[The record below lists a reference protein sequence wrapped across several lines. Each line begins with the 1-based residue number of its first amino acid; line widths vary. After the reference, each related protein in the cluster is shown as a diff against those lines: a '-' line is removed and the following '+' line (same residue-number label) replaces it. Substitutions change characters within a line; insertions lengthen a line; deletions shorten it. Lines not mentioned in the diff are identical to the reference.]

1 MYDGETPLIN
11 NRMPQ
16 LNAAAPGAYG
26 LPLLSI
32 LRMLW
37 KRRWTILLTSLAL
50 GAIST
55 ALVLVLPPVYHA
67 DALVV
72 VDSQKIPESYVV
84 SSINSDIN
92 ERLSAITQ
100 QIMSTARLLKI
111 ISTYDLYHK
120 ERETRPQ
127 EEVILKMR
135 RDISIDIERGWKG
148 AKPNGFRVGYRG
160 RNPVIVAEIANQLAN
175 LYIEENLR
183 SRESQA
189 AGTADFVDSQLVQ
202 AKKSLEE
209 TEAKVSELKL
219 RYKGEL
225 PEEAT
230 TLIAGISQLQ
240 TQLQGDQDAI
250 YRLQQEKAVLET
262 NLDTAKTSA
271 DYMTKLATTPPP
283 AASVPPT
290 PHIWDA
296 DEQQLRVLR
305 GKYTDDYPQIVTL
318 RAEIARYKQLEA
330 EEAREAMAAR
340 QAEQATKG
348 PAAAA
353 TPAGPAVP
361 PALGI
366 EMIQQKG
373 NIANMNTRMQLID
386 RSIAGLNAD
395 RDRVINA
402 IRDYQSRL
410 EHVPIVVQQMAA
422 ITRDYDIS
430 KRNYLSLL
438 DKKISSGMA
447 TDMERRQQ
455 SERFIIVD
463 PARVP
468 EEPIEPNRP
477 LWGAIGGLLSIA
489 LGFMVGFGLELKKK
503 ALLGEWELSP
513 QSVVLG
519 RVPYMR
525 AVPPPSLL
533 KRLAVVSVA
542 TLSLGA
548 VLAGLYLLRNRS

>member
-1 MYDGETPLIN
+1 LTD

-16 LNAAAPGAYG
+16 LNAAAPGLYG
-26 LPLLSI
+26 LPLLSVF
-32 LRMLW
+32 RMLW

-50 GAIST
+50 AAIST
-55 ALVLVLPPVYHA
+55 GLVLVLPPVYHA

-120 ERETRPQ
+120 ERETMPQ
-127 EEVILKMR
+127 EEVIIKMR

-183 SRESQA
+183 TRESQA
-189 AGTADFVDSQLVQ
+189 AGTADFVESELVQ

-225 PEEAT
+225 PEEAG

-250 YRLQQEKAVLET
+250 YRLQEEKAVLET
-262 NLDTAKTSA
+262 NLDTAKLSA
-271 DYMTKLATTPPP
+271 DYLTKLAATPPP
-283 AASVPPT
+283 VVNKPPT
-290 PHIWDA
+290 PHLWDA
-296 DEQQLRVLR
+296 DEQELRVLR

-318 RAEIARYKQLEA
+318 RAEIARYKQIEA
-330 EEAREAMAAR
+330 EEARQAMAAHP
-340 QAEQATKG
+340 AEQPPKAPT
-348 PAAAA
+348 PA
-353 TPAGPAVP
+353 PAGPGVP
-361 PALGI
+361 APLGI

-373 NIANMNTRMQLID
+373 NIANMNTRVQLID
-386 RSIAGLNAD
+386 KSIAGLNAD

-402 IRDYQSRL
+402 IRDYQARL
-410 EHVPIVVQQMAA
+410 EHVPLVVQQMAA

-447 TDMERRQQ
+447 TEMERRQQ

-477 LWGAIGGLLSIA
+477 LWGSIGGLLSVA
-489 LGFMVGFGLELKKK
+489 LGFMVGLALELKKK
-503 ALLGEWELSP
+503 ALLGEWELPP

-525 AVPPPSLL
+525 VLPPPSLL
-533 KRLAVVSVA
+533 KRFAVVSMA